1 MAPVAIDRRFIMAK
15 LDVFSDEW
23 CKNWE
28 DKVKASRDFAV
39 YNKGWQGDIGCVMQK
54 DPDKNVAEDQYLYLD
69 FEDGVVNGIR
79 MVDKDTAENAK
90 FVITGPYVR
99 WKQVALREL
108 DAVKAMMQG
117 KLKLKG
123 NLPYVVKYLKGVQE
137 SIRCLTEVDSKF
149 PDD

>member
-1 MAPVAIDRRFIMAK
+1 MAK

-23 CKNWE
+23 CKDWE
-28 DKVKASRDFAV
+28 DKVKNSKDFAV
-39 YNKGWQGDIGCVMQK
+39 YNQGWQGDIGCVMQK
-54 DPDKNVAEDQYLYLD
+54 DPDKKVTEDQYLYLD
-69 FEDGVVNGIR
+69 FADGVVNGIR
-79 MVDKDTAENAK
+79 MVDRETAENAK

-137 SIRCLTEVDSKF
+137 SIRCLTEVESKF